1 MEMINFVPGV
11 KDKDSG
17 TVTILID
24 RNDLELLFA
33 HLAPRENER
42 VKKIELDLFNI
53 ISYIGD
59 NYKF

>member
-24 RNDLELLFA
+24 RNDLELLFT
-33 HLAPRENER
+33 HLAPRGNER
-42 VKKIELDLFNI
+42 VKKIKFDLLNI